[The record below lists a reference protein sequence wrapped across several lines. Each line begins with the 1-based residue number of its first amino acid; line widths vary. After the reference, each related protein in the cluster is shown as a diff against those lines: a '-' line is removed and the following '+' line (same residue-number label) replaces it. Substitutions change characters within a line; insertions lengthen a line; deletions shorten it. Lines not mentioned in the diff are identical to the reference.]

1 MKENKDKD
9 GIVVIDDKLR
19 VQVSSDCL
27 TLQTYQGLNKD
38 KKEIWKPEGYY
49 TSWVSL
55 FNGAIKEKL
64 DKRMK
69 NKILSIEEF
78 VKEFRELRKE
88 TQEILKEFM

>member
-1 MKENKDKD
+1 MEENKD
-9 GIVVIDDKLR
+9 GIVIIYDKLR

-27 TLQTYQGLNKD
+27 TLQSYQGLNKD
-38 KKEIWKPEGYY
+38 KKEIWKPKGYY

-55 FNGAIKEKL
+55 FNGVIKEKL

-78 VKEFRELRKE
+78 VKEFKELRKE
-88 TQEILKEFM
+88 IQKTLKEFM